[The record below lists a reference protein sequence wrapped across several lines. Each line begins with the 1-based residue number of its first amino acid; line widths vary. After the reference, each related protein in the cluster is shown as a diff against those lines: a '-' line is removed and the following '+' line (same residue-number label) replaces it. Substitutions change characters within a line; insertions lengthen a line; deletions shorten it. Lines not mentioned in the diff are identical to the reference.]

1 MNNKD
6 NISYNANDNAKKNTD
21 NQANEANEE
30 GEDTIKVDRQALI
43 KQLNILGI
51 STQGLYIVLV
61 GVLLNIR
68 YVEWNKI
75 KTLDS
80 LNETNYTENI
90 EDLTYLPK
98 LTNRLFLFS
107 TVIFLF
113 INYDAYM
120 TAVNASSE
128 QRDQQIIS
136 DTGSNLLA
144 IILILFGTIINFRT
158 LNRT

>member
-1 MNNKD
+1 MKNKD

-21 NQANEANEE
+21 NQANEE

-98 LTNRLFLFS
+98 LTNRLFS

>member
-1 MNNKD
+1 MKSKD
-6 NISYNANDNAKKNTD
+6 NINYNANDNSEKNTD
-21 NQANEANEE
+21 NKANEVNE
-30 GEDTIKVDRQALI
+30 DAIKVDRQALI

-51 STQGLYIVLV
+51 STQSLYIILFA
-61 GVLLNIR
+61 GLLNIR
-68 YVEWNKI
+68 YVEWSKVKI
-75 KTLDS
+75 LDS
-80 LNETNYTENI
+80 LNETNYTETI
-90 EDLTYLPK
+90 EDLTDAPK
-98 LTNRLFLFS
+98 LTNRLFLFT

-120 TAVNASSE
+120 TAVYARSE
-128 QRDQQIIS
+128 QRDEQIIN

>member
-6 NISYNANDNAKKNTD
+6 NISYNVNDNAKKNTD

-90 EDLTYLPK
+90 EDRK
-98 LTNRLFLFS
+98 S
-107 TVIFLF
+107 V
-113 INYDAYM
+113 
-120 TAVNASSE
+120 V
-128 QRDQQIIS
+128 
-136 DTGSNLLA
+136 
-144 IILILFGTIINFRT
+144 
-158 LNRT
+158 

>member
-1 MNNKD
+1 MKSKD
-6 NISYNANDNAKKNTD
+6 NINYNANDNSEKNTD
-21 NQANEANEE
+21 NKANEVNE
-30 GEDTIKVDRQALI
+30 DAIKVDRQALI

-51 STQGLYIVLV
+51 STQSLYIILFA
-61 GVLLNIR
+61 GLLNIR
-68 YVEWNKI
+68 YVEWSKVKI
-75 KTLDS
+75 LDS
-80 LNETNYTENI
+80 LNETNYTETI
-90 EDLTYLPK
+90 EDLTYAPK
-98 LTNRLFLFS
+98 LTNRLFLFT

-120 TAVNASSE
+120 TAVYARSE
-128 QRDQQIIS
+128 QRDEQIIN

>member
-1 MNNKD
+1 MKNKD

-21 NQANEANEE
+21 NQANEE

-98 LTNRLFLFS
+98 LTNRLFLF
-107 TVIFLF
+107 

>member
-1 MNNKD
+1 MKSKD
-6 NISYNANDNAKKNTD
+6 NINYNANDNSEKNTD
-21 NQANEANEE
+21 NKANEVNE
-30 GEDTIKVDRQALI
+30 DAIKVDRQALI

-51 STQGLYIVLV
+51 STQSLYIILFA
-61 GVLLNIR
+61 VLLNIR
-68 YVEWNKI
+68 YVEWSKVKI
-75 KTLDS
+75 LDS
-80 LNETNYTENI
+80 LNETNYTETI
-90 EDLTYLPK
+90 EDLTDAPK
-98 LTNRLFLFS
+98 LTNRLFLFT

-120 TAVNASSE
+120 TAVYASSE
-128 QRDQQIIS
+128 QRDEQVIN

>member
-1 MNNKD
+1 MKSKD
-6 NISYNANDNAKKNTD
+6 NINYNANDNSEKNTD
-21 NQANEANEE
+21 NKANEVNED

-51 STQGLYIVLV
+51 STQSLYIILFA
-61 GVLLNIR
+61 VLLNIR
-68 YVEWNKI
+68 YVEWSKVKI
-75 KTLDS
+75 LDS
-80 LNETNYTENI
+80 LNETNYTETI
-90 EDLTYLPK
+90 EDLTYAPK
-98 LTNRLFLFS
+98 LTNRLFLFT

-120 TAVNASSE
+120 TAVYASSE
-128 QRDQQIIS
+128 QRDEQVIN

>member
-1 MNNKD
+1 M
-6 NISYNANDNAKKNTD
+6 
-21 NQANEANEE
+21 
-30 GEDTIKVDRQALI
+30 
-43 KQLNILGI
+43 
-51 STQGLYIVLV
+51 
-61 GVLLNIR
+61 
-68 YVEWNKI
+68 
-75 KTLDS
+75 
-80 LNETNYTENI
+80 NETNYTENI

>member
-1 MNNKD
+1 MKNKD
-6 NISYNANDNAKKNTD
+6 NINYNANDNSEKNTD
-21 NQANEANEE
+21 NKANAVNEE

-51 STQGLYIVLV
+51 STQSLYIILFA
-61 GVLLNIR
+61 VLLNIR
-68 YVEWNKI
+68 YVEWSKVKI
-75 KTLDS
+75 LDS
-80 LNETNYTENI
+80 LNETNYTETI
-90 EDLTYLPK
+90 EDLTYAPK
-98 LTNRLFLFS
+98 LTNRLFLFT

-120 TAVNASSE
+120 TAVYARSE
-128 QRDQQIIS
+128 QRDEQIIN

>member
-1 MNNKD
+1 MKNKD
-6 NISYNANDNAKKNTD
+6 NINYNANDNSEKNTD
-21 NQANEANEE
+21 NKANAVNEE

-51 STQGLYIVLV
+51 STQSLYIILFA
-61 GVLLNIR
+61 VLLNIR
-68 YVEWNKI
+68 YVEWSKVKI
-75 KTLDS
+75 LDS
-80 LNETNYTENI
+80 LNETNYTETI
-90 EDLTYLPK
+90 EDLTYAPK
-98 LTNRLFLFS
+98 LTNRLFLFT

-120 TAVNASSE
+120 TAVYARSQ
-128 QRDQQIIS
+128 QRDEQIIN
-136 DTGSNLLA
+136 DTESNLLA

>member
-1 MNNKD
+1 MKSKD
-6 NISYNANDNAKKNTD
+6 NINYNANDNSEKNTD
-21 NQANEANEE
+21 NKANEVNE
-30 GEDTIKVDRQALI
+30 DAIKVDRQALI

-51 STQGLYIVLV
+51 STQSLYIILFA
-61 GVLLNIR
+61 GLLNIR
-68 YVEWNKI
+68 YVEWSKVKI
-75 KTLDS
+75 LDS
-80 LNETNYTENI
+80 LNETNYTETI
-90 EDLTYLPK
+90 EDLTDAPK
-98 LTNRLFLFS
+98 LTNRLFLFT

-120 TAVNASSE
+120 TAVYASSE
-128 QRDQQIIS
+128 QRDEQVIN

>member
-1 MNNKD
+1 MKNKD

-21 NQANEANEE
+21 NQANEE

-90 EDLTYLPK
+90 EDLTYL
-98 LTNRLFLFS
+98 R
-107 TVIFLF
+107 
-113 INYDAYM
+113 
-120 TAVNASSE
+120 SE
-128 QRDQQIIS
+128 ERRV
-136 DTGSNLLA
+136 GKEC
-144 IILILFGTIINFRT
+144 
-158 LNRT
+158 

>member
-61 GVLLNIR
+61 GVCR
-68 YVEWNKI
+68 VE
-75 KTLDS
+75 
-80 LNETNYTENI
+80 
-90 EDLTYLPK
+90 
-98 LTNRLFLFS
+98 
-107 TVIFLF
+107 
-113 INYDAYM
+113 
-120 TAVNASSE
+120 
-128 QRDQQIIS
+128 
-136 DTGSNLLA
+136 
-144 IILILFGTIINFRT
+144 
-158 LNRT
+158 

>member
-1 MNNKD
+1 MKSKD
-6 NISYNANDNAKKNTD
+6 NINYNANDNSEKNTD
-21 NQANEANEE
+21 NKANEVNE
-30 GEDTIKVDRQALI
+30 DAIKVDRQALI

-51 STQGLYIVLV
+51 STQSLYIILFA
-61 GVLLNIR
+61 GLLNIR
-68 YVEWNKI
+68 YVEWSKVKI
-75 KTLDS
+75 LDS
-80 LNETNYTENI
+80 LNETNYTETI
-90 EDLTYLPK
+90 EDLTYAPK
-98 LTNRLFLFS
+98 LTNRLFLFT

-120 TAVNASSE
+120 TAVYASSE
-128 QRDQQIIS
+128 QRDEQVIN

>member
-1 MNNKD
+1 MKNKD
-6 NISYNANDNAKKNTD
+6 NINYNANENAEKSTD
-21 NQANEANEE
+21 NKANDADEE
-30 GEDTIKVDRQALI
+30 GEDTIKVNRQALI

-51 STQGLYIVLV
+51 STQSLYIILI

-90 EDLTYLPK
+90 EDLTYVPK
-98 LTNRLFLFS
+98 LVNRLFLFT

-113 INYDAYM
+113 INYDAYI
-120 TAVNASSE
+120 TAVNVSAE
-128 QRDQQIIS
+128 QRDEQIIS